1 MTDIEDIIKTI
12 PDDSYIKY
20 YKEDEDFLDDIRGYF
35 EYIKDEL
42 PSSTISKWEI
52 GDKLVFKITNFL
64 QDEDDPI
71 ENGESYYIVMES
83 EQKEEEEWR

>member
-1 MTDIEDIIKTI
+1 M
-12 PDDSYIKY
+12 KY
-20 YKEDEDFLDDIRGYF
+20 KKRYY
-35 EYIKDEL
+35 EL

-83 EQKEEEEWR
+83 EQKEEEE